1 MNKIILISLVILF
14 TICSKSWAEDFASK
28 VVVLDNSAT
37 MYETKTRLVV
47 LKSTGPVGS
56 AGIPN
61 TISIGDEIIVD
72 KTSITVGFIRVKY
85 IDRDMIWNGEV
96 IARKGDITCVV
107 VASLEDIPSD
117 DNKNR
122 KWINIKQ
129 CEVIE

>member
-1 MNKIILISLVILF
+1 MIKIIFISLIIF
-14 TICSKSWAEDFASK
+14 FIICSKSWTEDFASK

-37 MYETKTRLVV
+37 MYISKAR
-47 LKSTGPVGS
+47 STGPVGS

>member
-1 MNKIILISLVILF
+1 MKKLLVISLVIFF